1 MEDLTEGKQQYETA
15 KSQESANNKIPSSV
29 VLDMLIQLSDNSEN
43 LDEATK
49 AELSS
54 IIGRFS
60 ILSTQLD
67 EAAELQNINENP
79 ETAPRPEGYL
89 SIDELSESLEV
100 SKSLIQYAIKLSEG
114 YGEETNNSQLS
125 TESIEFLSPDQQ
137 KLVERV
143 IKSEIWVP
151 EGYITAN
158 GIASLMQ
165 INSIVVYAAVKRLKN
180 EGLIDPISRFLNNR
194 KTVLF
199 SPKEQ
204 MIIENGIESYARAPE
219 GYITRSE
226 FSHRLN
232 TSSSNFEKIVNKI
245 PEEILGPVKK
255 YKNNKNGSAAGR
267 PACFYSPKQQAI
279 ITTYFSVKQK

>member
-1 MEDLTEGKQQYETA
+1 MEELPEGKQQYETA
-15 KSQESANNKIPSSV
+15 KSQERANNKMLSSV
-29 VLDMLIQLSDNSEN
+29 VLDMLIQLSNDSEN

-54 IIGRFS
+54 IIGRLS

-67 EAAELQNINENP
+67 EATELHNDTENIGTEN
-79 ETAPRPEGYL
+79 RPEGYL
-89 SIDELSESLEV
+89 SLDELSESLEV
-100 SKSLIQYAIKLSEG
+100 SKSLIKYAIKLSED

-125 TESIEFLSPDQQ
+125 TESIELLSPDQQ

-143 IKSEIWVP
+143 IKSEIWIP

-165 INSIVVYAAVKRLKN
+165 INSVVVYAAVKRLKN
-180 EGLIDPISRFLNNR
+180 EGLIDPIYRFLNNR
-194 KTVLF
+194 NTVLF

-204 MIIENGIESYARAPE
+204 MIIENGIESYESAPE

-226 FSHRLN
+226 FSRRLN
-232 TSSSNFEKIVNKI
+232 TSSSNFDRIVNKI